1 VHFARPLC
9 RALGYLLNKS
19 PYNRALLRMCAFVP
33 FVPAA
38 ADAAPAPPPPDFD
51 AALLAPAI

>member
-1 VHFARPLC
+1 
-9 RALGYLLNKS
+9 
-19 PYNRALLRMCAFVP
+19 MCAFVP